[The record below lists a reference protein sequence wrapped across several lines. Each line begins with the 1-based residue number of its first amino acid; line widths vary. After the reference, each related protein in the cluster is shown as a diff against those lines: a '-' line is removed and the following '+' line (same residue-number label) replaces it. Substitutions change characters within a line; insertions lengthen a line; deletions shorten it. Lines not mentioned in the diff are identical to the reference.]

1 MRAEICLQE
10 IYRSFVLTC
19 ITDEGSC
26 IYQQKFNLQIHI
38 SAEAD
43 SQELS
48 RAGNMIPGF
57 YRSAFNSTPVNFT
70 HLN

>member
-1 MRAEICLQE
+1 MYISTEIEFQ
-10 IYRSFVLTC
+10 
-19 ITDEGSC
+19 
-26 IYQQKFNLQIHI
+26 NHI

>member
-1 MRAEICLQE
+1 MYISTEIE
-10 IYRSFVLTC
+10 F
-19 ITDEGSC
+19 
-26 IYQQKFNLQIHI
+26 QIHI

-57 YRSAFNSTPVNFT
+57 YRSAFNSTPVDFT